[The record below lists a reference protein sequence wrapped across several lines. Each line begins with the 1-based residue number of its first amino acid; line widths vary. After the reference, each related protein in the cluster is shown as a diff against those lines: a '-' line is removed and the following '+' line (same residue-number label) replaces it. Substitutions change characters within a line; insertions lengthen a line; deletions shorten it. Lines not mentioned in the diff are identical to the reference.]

1 MKLKFILIIVLVV
14 VAIFVVYKSF
24 FVEKESPYNWVTLQR
39 QNIIQ
44 KVSATGQV
52 TSAKKIDMQF
62 EIAGKIS
69 KLMVDTGD
77 EIKTDD
83 VLAVLETS
91 ELEAQVLEAEAARDV
106 ARANLDKLLT
116 GVSKEETQVYQT
128 AVDNAQI
135 ALDNAKT
142 SLKNYENN
150 LTAVQAT
157 AQQNLTS
164 AYEDALNTLDDS
176 YLKLYNA
183 FQAAKTIQLA
193 YFIKGDQESVT
204 VIENKNKIEAA
215 FNQTKIYVD
224 KAKADPK
231 NENIDQAL
239 SEVKKSLEDASSA
252 LAVIRQTCEAV
263 SYNAT
268 VSAADKTSLDTQRT
282 NISTAL
288 TNIVNAQ
295 QTIVSTKLTNETNIN
310 TAQTSVDTAQSS
322 VKTAEGNLKS
332 AKDKLAQITA
342 SPQQIDIDLGQ
353 AKLDQ
358 AEAALV
364 KVRQQ
369 LVKASLVSPCD
380 GTITDIK
387 KEEGE
392 QTRTTDSVVLMICK
406 GEFQIEVDIPE
417 VDIGKIKI
425 QNPVE
430 ISIDA
435 FPEDTFLGKV
445 IKIDPA
451 ETIIQGVVYYK
462 ATIGFEGI
470 DPRVKSGMTV
480 DVDII
485 CDSRENVLAVPQRT
499 VFNKNGDKF
508 VRVLEEKNVKEVKV
522 ETGIRGSE
530 GEIEI
535 LSGLKE
541 GEKVITFIKK

>member
-24 FVEKESPYNWVTLQR
+24 FVEKESPYDWVTLQR

>member
-541 GEKVITFIKK
+541 GEKIITFIKK